1 MLNIIWAVMILISF
15 FSAALTGNM
24 DATVKALLDSG
35 TAAVGF
41 VISIGG
47 IMTMWSGVMAIAEKS
62 GLTDIFAR
70 LLSPIICFLFRS
82 VKCGSDAEK
91 AISMNITANF
101 LGLANAATPLGIKAM
116 RELDRLNGSR
126 GAHCASDDM
135 CMLAVLN
142 SASVQLIP
150 STLIAIRSAAGAA
163 DPGEIILPIWIASAV
178 TAVSGIAAAKI
189 CSRRRCS

>member
-15 FSAALTGNM
+15 FAAALTGGM
-24 DATVKALLDSG
+24 DETVKALLDSG

-70 LLSPIICFLFRS
+70 LMSPLIRFLFRS
-82 VKCGSDAEK
+82 VRRGSDAEK
-91 AISMNITANF
+91 DISMNITANF

-116 RELDRLNGSR
+116 RELDKMNDLRGSHR
-126 GAHCASDDM
+126 ASDDM

-178 TAVSGIAAAKI
+178 TAISGITAAKI

>member
-1 MLNIIWAVMILISF
+1 MILISF
-15 FSAALTGNM
+15 FAAALTGGM
-24 DATVKALLDSG
+24 DETVKALLDSG

-70 LLSPIICFLFRS
+70 LMSPLIRFLFRS
-82 VKCGSDAEK
+82 VRRGSDAEK

-116 RELDRLNGSR
+116 RELDKMNDLRGSHR
-126 GAHCASDDM
+126 ASDDM

-178 TAVSGIAAAKI
+178 TAISGITAAKI
-189 CSRRRCS
+189 CSRRQCS

>member
-15 FSAALTGNM
+15 SSAALTGNM

-70 LLSPIICFLFRS
+70 LLGRP
-82 VKCGSDAEK
+82 
-91 AISMNITANF
+91 
-101 LGLANAATPLGIKAM
+101 
-116 RELDRLNGSR
+116 
-126 GAHCASDDM
+126 H
-135 CMLAVLN
+135 
-142 SASVQLIP
+142 
-150 STLIAIRSAAGAA
+150 
-163 DPGEIILPIWIASAV
+163 
-178 TAVSGIAAAKI
+178 
-189 CSRRRCS
+189 